1 MTTADAATPA
11 GPGVRARSSF
21 ETQLGSLREDL
32 LKMGALVKEAVTR
45 SVEALRRQDLDL
57 AQAIIDGDETVD
69 DLEKDVEQKCLMLL
83 ALQQPMAADLR
94 FIGTTLK
101 TVTDLERIADHA
113 VDIAKIALR
122 IGHEPHIKPLV
133 DIPRMAEVVES
144 MLDDG
149 LRAFVSRDVDLALE
163 VASRDDE
170 VDHLYG
176 QVFRELLT
184 YMLEDP
190 RTIRQATHLLFAAQH
205 LERVGDHVTNLSE
218 WVLYLVKGEMRD
230 LNP

>member
-1 MTTADAATPA
+1 MASAVGA
-11 GPGVRARSSF
+11 PGKTRGSF
-21 ETQLGSLREDL
+21 ESQLGALREDL
-32 LKMGALVKEAVTR
+32 LRMGALVKDAVGR
-45 SVEALRRQDLDL
+45 SVEALRLQDLEM
-57 AQAIIDGDETVD
+57 AQRVVDGDETVD
-69 DLEKDVEQKCLMLL
+69 RLEKEIEQKCLMLL

-94 FIGTTLK
+94 FIGTALK
-101 TVTDLERIADHA
+101 TVTDLERMADHG

-133 DIPRMAEVVES
+133 DIPRMADMVETMLDQGLQALVTRDVES
-144 MLDDG
+144 
-149 LRAFVSRDVDLALE
+149 AVEA
-163 VASRDDE
+163 AARDDV
-170 VDHLYG
+170 VDHLYE

-205 LERVGDHVTNLSE
+205 LERIGDHVTNLAE
-218 WVLYLVKGEMRD
+218 WVLYLVRGELRD

>member
-1 MTTADAATPA
+1 MGSLGNA
-11 GPGVRARSSF
+11 GRTRGTF
-21 ETQLGSLREDL
+21 EAQLGELREDL
-32 LKMGALVKEAVTR
+32 LKMGALVKDAVAR
-45 SVEALRRQDLDL
+45 SVEALRLQDLEL
-57 AQAIIDGDETVD
+57 AQAVVDGDETVD
-69 DLEKDVEQKCLMLL
+69 NLEKEIEQRCLMLL
-83 ALQQPMAADLR
+83 ALQQPMAVDLR
-94 FIGTTLK
+94 FIGTALK
-101 TVTDLERIADHA
+101 TVTDLERMADHA

-133 DIPRMAEVVES
+133 DIPRMGDTVEG

-149 LRAFVSRDVDLALE
+149 LQALVTKDVERALE
-163 VASRDDE
+163 AAERDDI

-205 LERVGDHVTNLSE
+205 PERIADHVTNLAE
-218 WVLYLVKGEMRD
+218 WVLYLVKGELRD

>member
-1 MTTADAATPA
+1 VTDVSTSSASA
-11 GPGVRARSSF
+11 GAGKSRGTF
-21 ETQLGSLREDL
+21 ETQLGLLREDL
-32 LKMGALVKEAVTR
+32 LKMGALVKDALAR
-45 SVEALRRQDLDL
+45 SVRALTEQDLDL
-57 AQAIIDGDETVD
+57 AQAVVDGDEAVD
-69 DLEKDVEQKCLMLL
+69 NLEKEIEQKCLMLL

-94 FIGTTLK
+94 FIGTALK
-101 TVTDLERIADHA
+101 TVTDLERMADHA
-113 VDIAKIALR
+113 ADIAKIALR
-122 IGHEPHIKPLV
+122 IGREPHIKPLI
-133 DIPRMAEVVES
+133 DIPRMADVVEG

-149 LRAFVSRDVDLALE
+149 LRAFVARDVDAAVN
-163 VASRDDE
+163 VARRDDE
-170 VDHLYG
+170 VDHLNG

-218 WVLYLVKGEMRD
+218 WVLYLVKGELRD

>member
-1 MTTADAATPA
+1 MDTSSAAA
-11 GPGVRARSSF
+11 GPARTRGAF
-21 ETQLGSLREDL
+21 ETQLGSVREDL
-32 LKMGALVKEAVTR
+32 LKMGALVKDAVARAVR
-45 SVEALRRQDLDL
+45 SLADQDLDL
-57 AQAIIDGDETVD
+57 AQAVIDGDEVVD
-69 DLEKDVEQKCLMLL
+69 NLEKEVEQKCLMLL

-94 FIGTTLK
+94 FIGTALK
-101 TVTDLERIADHA
+101 TVTDLERMADHA

-122 IGHEPHIKPLV
+122 IGHEPHVKPLI
-133 DIPRMAEVVES
+133 DIPRMADLVEG

-149 LRAFVSRDVDLALE
+149 LQAFIGRDADRAIE
-163 VASRDDE
+163 VAGRDDQ

-205 LERVGDHVTNLSE
+205 LERVGDHVTNLAE
-218 WVLYLVKGEMRD
+218 WVLYLVRGELRD

>member
-1 MTTADAATPA
+1 VTSSSAAA
-11 GPGVRARSSF
+11 GAGKSRGTF
-21 ETQLGSLREDL
+21 ETQLASLREDL
-32 LKMGALVKEAVTR
+32 LKMGALVKDAVAR
-45 SVEALRRQDLDL
+45 SVRSLTDQDLDL
-57 AQAIIDGDETVD
+57 AQDVIDADETVD
-69 DLEKDVEQKCLMLL
+69 ELEKEIERKCLMLL

-94 FIGTTLK
+94 FIGTALK
-101 TVTDLERIADHA
+101 IVTDLERMADHA
-113 VDIAKIALR
+113 VDIAKITLR
-122 IGHEPHIKPLV
+122 IGHEPHIKPLI